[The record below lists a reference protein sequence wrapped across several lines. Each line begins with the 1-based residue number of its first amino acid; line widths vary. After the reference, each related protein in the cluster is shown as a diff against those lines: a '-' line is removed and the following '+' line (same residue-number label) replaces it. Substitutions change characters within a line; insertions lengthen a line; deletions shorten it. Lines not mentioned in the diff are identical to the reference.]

1 VLHSHS
7 SYASTSGGKQPKERK
22 YMKLKKDLYHKDG
35 KFVLS
40 DGHPKE
46 FAGQS
51 AQVVARKGEEI
62 SDHEAKE
69 YGLKESKAKEL
80 KENKAK

>member
-1 VLHSHS
+1 MVLFSYS
-7 SYASTSGGKQPKERK
+7 SYASNSSGEQDGKKN
-22 YMKLKKDLYHKDG
+22 MKLKKDLFHKDG

-40 DGHPKE
+40 NGHPKE

-51 AQVVARKGEEI
+51 VQVIARKGEEI
-62 SDHEAKE
+62 SDAEAKQ
-69 YGLKESKAKEL
+69 YGLKETKAKEL